1 MRAFAFFLLGA
12 VLGGGAAS
20 WAGPKFVHWYAQPPF
35 AMGCDCGP
43 AMNWAM
49 GKLVIFQGIG
59 GALGAISLLVLA
71 FVFGR
76 RSGKKLAAT
85 ATT

>member
-1 MRAFAFFLLGA
+1 MRAFAFLLLGA
-12 VLGGGAAS
+12 VLGSGAAS
-20 WAGPKFVHWYAQPPF
+20 WAGPKLVHWYAQPPF

-49 GKLVIFQGIG
+49 GKLVIVEGLG
-59 GALGAISLLVLA
+59 GAVGAIGLLVLA

-76 RSGKKLAAT
+76 RSGKKAASP
-85 ATT
+85 AS